1 MPLPDYKWNT
11 IPNNTANS
19 AVILKVWELLFFSV
33 QQARSKFSNFQSA
46 KLIFHFSDYQGLEE
60 GSWFSLNRAGDFPW
74 TGQGIF
80 PGLAGQWEPCRS
92 REQRPLPM
100 LPRVAIS
107 KASIRR
113 QGLQPPQTQAAKGHS
128 KHITLTTD
136 GASHTSHQLSVTAMI
151 SGNGTRQLL

>member
-19 AVILKVWELLFFSV
+19 AVILKVRELLFF
-33 QQARSKFSNFQSA
+33 FQFNRWGQHSA
-46 KLIFHFSDYQGLEE
+46 TFKEL
-60 GSWFSLNRAGDFPW
+60 SWFFIFQTIRALKRAGDFPW
-74 TGQGIF
+74 TGQAIF

-92 REQRPLPM
+92 REPRPLPM

-113 QGLQPPQTQAAKGHS
+113 QGLQPPQTRAAKGHS

-151 SGNGTRQLL
+151 SGNSTRQLL